1 MNFSNFF
8 SYIQETPWYFQFLS
22 PVVDEIDNHTK
33 LLDIG
38 TGSGKLL
45 QLAVSE
51 KNVNAIGIDTNESML
66 KEATKKVQNTG
77 IKLLKI
83 EAADTYPFNDNS
95 FDVITICNVL
105 FNLNQQAVDHIL
117 TESVRL
123 LKDQGR
129 IIVLTPTGKGN
140 FFTLTKSYFSLKN
153 LSIYIWFYATRNRAG
168 PWTDKKQLIAF
179 SENHKLNYK
188 QKIILK
194 GFTQVETLTK

>member
-1 MNFSNFF
+1 MIFSNFF

-51 KNVNAIGIDTNESML
+51 KNVNAIGIDTSESML
-66 KEATKKVQNTG
+66 TEATKKLKNKNVE
-77 IKLLKI
+77 LLKI
-83 EAADTYPFNDNS
+83 EAADAYPFNDNS
-95 FDVITICNVL
+95 FDIITICNVL
-105 FNLNQQAVDHIL
+105 FNLNQNAIDHIL
-117 TESVRL
+117 NESVRL
-123 LKDQGR
+123 LKERGK

-140 FFTLTKSYFSLKN
+140 LFTLTKSYFSLKN

-168 PWTDKKQLIAF
+168 PWTDKKQLLTF
-179 SENHKLNYK
+179 SKNHELNYK

-194 GFTQVETLTK
+194 GFAQVETLTN